1 MKRIEGIK
9 YTGIKVGKEA
19 NEPAAEVT
27 IVASEQAWQACND
40 IYDITP
46 RRISSFFKFVGTV
59 GQIRSMAKQLDG
71 VADDVERRLSSE

>member
-19 NEPAAEVT
+19 NDPAAEVT
-27 IVASEQAWQACND
+27 LVASEPTWQVCND

-46 RRISSFFKFVGTV
+46 KRIGSFFKFVGTV
-59 GQIRSMAKQLDG
+59 GQIRTMAKQLEG
-71 VADDVERRLSSE
+71 IADDVEKRLK